1 MQVQSHTY
9 IGTLM
14 SWKWSTITTYTV
26 HTYHIEPGTAL
37 PVRSCISPSHSWCLH
52 RDETCPVSHSSAG
65 SPAWTLARTMCR
77 TVVKEYN
84 TERWQQ
90 LTVTIGRKICI
101 SQGFLQWPHYPRLI
115 WQSDACLSLYIK
127 SCFWKEN
134 KPRRKNWEIGKLAC
148 NCTEWQSLLSFLLTK
163 DPLGRHV
170 GNCSGC

>member
-37 PVRSCISPSHSWCLH
+37 PVRSCTSPSHSWCLH

-65 SPAWTLARTMCR
+65 SPAWMLARTMCR

-84 TERWQQ
+84 TEMTAAYSDNRQKNVHFSRLSPVTSLSQ
-90 LTVTIGRKICI
+90 PHLTKWCMFISLYQKLFLKGEQAKKEKLGNRK
-101 SQGFLQWPHYPRLI
+101 
-115 WQSDACLSLYIK
+115 ACL
-127 SCFWKEN
+127 
-134 KPRRKNWEIGKLAC
+134 
-148 NCTEWQSLLSFLLTK
+148 
-163 DPLGRHV
+163 
-170 GNCSGC
+170 